1 MTLMPEGYRHR
12 LIEQEVDDELG
23 TFGAVQIVGPKFCGK
38 TWVAL
43 RSSNSAYMVGDT
55 SEYGQP
61 NADLVRIDLTV
72 ALTGDQPHLID
83 EWQEVPALWD
93 AVRSDVDRKGTKGL
107 YVLTGSSTPKPE
119 KKVHSGTGRIRTV
132 RMRTLSLFESGDST
146 GEVSLRALFD
156 GKEIGSRPSSGSV
169 LRIAELIAAG
179 GWPASAGMEQRRRED
194 FVVGYL
200 DTVIEDACGL
210 DDKHR
215 SVKGMRAVVRS
226 LARNETTMASVAKIQ
241 RDTGIPLNSGEVP
254 LMLGEEYETDDEPA
268 VSYNTVFEY
277 MDALNR
283 VYLLAD
289 QDGFGISTRSSAR
302 VATSSKRHLVDP
314 SLAVAALGISSE
326 RLSKDLRTLGFLFE
340 SLCERDLQIYVQS
353 LGGRLLHY
361 RDSAGREIDSVVEL
375 RDGRWGAIEIKLGWN
390 QVDSAASN
398 LIRICDMIGSK
409 PAFMCVLCGTTRLS
423 YKRPDGVYV
432 VSPFV
437 LRNRDGEIRAIRGIR
452 VGLSAVSHR
461 RGGTDHNPSWVL

>member
-1 MTLMPEGYRHR
+1 M
-12 LIEQEVDDELG
+12 
-23 TFGAVQIVGPKFCGK
+23 
-38 TWVAL
+38 
-43 RSSNSAYMVGDT
+43 
-55 SEYGQP
+55 
-61 NADLVRIDLTV
+61 
-72 ALTGDQPHLID
+72 
-83 EWQEVPALWD
+83 
-93 AVRSDVDRKGTKGL
+93 
-107 YVLTGSSTPKPE
+107 
-119 KKVHSGTGRIRTV
+119 

-146 GEVSLRALFD
+146 GEVSLCALFD
-156 GKEIGSRPSSGSV
+156 GKDIGSCPSSGSV
-169 LRIAELIAAG
+169 LGIAELIAAG

-210 DDKHR
+210 DDKRR

-226 LARNETTMASVAKIQ
+226 LARNETTMASIAKIQ
-241 RDTGIPLNSGEVP
+241 RDTGIPLNSDEVP
-254 LMLGEEYETDDEPA
+254 LMLGEEYGTDDKPA

-289 QDGFGISTRSSAR
+289 QDGFGISIRSSAR

-340 SLCERDLQIYVQS
+340 SLCERDLQIYVQT

-375 RDGRWGAIEIKLGWN
+375 RDGRWGAIEIELGWN
-390 QVDSAASN
+390 QVDAAASN
-398 LIRICDMIGSK
+398 LIKICDRIGAK

-437 LRNRDGEIRAIRGIR
+437 LRNRAREIEGGPDHILSRNPMPAGIR
-452 VGLSAVSHR
+452 RVAQESSGAGAVLLPR
-461 RGGTDHNPSWVL
+461 L